1 MEKTR
6 LGRRVGTYTSPSGG
20 KTQGAI
26 MMAWSGDFECR
37 STFAVGYVCWVH
49 LTTEGHS
56 DVHVWTSELTLRHI
70 CSI

>member
-1 MEKTR
+1 
-6 LGRRVGTYTSPSGG
+6 
-20 KTQGAI
+20 